1 MSTPSNSD
9 DVIDSRDI
17 IERLEELEAMRR
29 PFVAGWNMPGYM
41 PDNEPA
47 AFETFEDA
55 QAYIREEMERHA
67 EEAAHGVA
75 REEAAEA
82 FRAALERLDES
93 ESEFGETIDEY
104 HYWITDTQASNF
116 EDPEDSKEYEALK
129 SLADEASDCSSD
141 WTYGETLIRHDY
153 WRTYVQEL
161 LEDCG
166 DIPANIPHYIE
177 IDWQATARNIAVDY
191 TTVSFDGV
199 DYYIRSC

>member
-1 MSTPSNSD
+1 MLKDWKSQ

-17 IERLEELEAMRR
+17 SERLEELEALRR

-47 AFETFEDA
+47 SFETFEDA
-55 QAYIREEMERHA
+55 QAYIREEIERQA
-67 EEAAHGVA
+67 EEQ
-75 REEAAEA
+75 ETE
-82 FRAALERLDES
+82 FPDALERLDES
-93 ESEFGETIDEY
+93 ESEFGETVGNY

-129 SLADEASDCSSD
+129 ALADEASDYSSD

-153 WRTYVQEL
+153 WRTYVQEI

-166 DIPANIPHYIE
+166 DIPKDIPHYIE

-191 TTVSFDGV
+191 ATVSFDGV
-199 DYYIRSC
+199 DYYILKL

>member
-9 DVIDSRDI
+9 DIIDSRDI

-55 QAYIREEMERHA
+55 QAYIREEIERGN
-67 EEAAHGVA
+67 EESYAPEDV
-75 REEAAEA
+75 E
-82 FRAALERLDES
+82 AALERLDES
-93 ESEFGETIDEY
+93 EEEFGETIGKY

-116 EDPEDSKEYEALK
+116 EDPEDSKEYESLK
-129 SLADEASDCSSD
+129 ALADEASDYSSD
-141 WTYGETLIRHDY
+141 WNYGETLIRYDY